1 MRLVMSLRPSP
12 AIVVAVLA
20 LIAGVAGTAV
30 AGPDASTSVNK
41 KKTKKIAKKIG
52 KKQVNKLAPGIA
64 DAEINKLA
72 PGIANQEIDKRAPE
86 FKTAGANAERTD
98 NLDLAGTAFEEVLS
112 TTINSPGD
120 KKLILSA
127 SAEAEGD
134 GGNNDEIACVI
145 AVDGV
150 DSPSYG
156 QVIPD
161 FPFDEATVALVDA
174 RDVGAGN
181 HSLALRC
188 REVSGNV
195 VIDDAALVASA
206 VG

>member
-1 MRLVMSLRPSP
+1 MRPITRSRPSP
-12 AIVVAVLA
+12 AIVVAILA
-20 LIAGVAGTAV
+20 LVAGLAGTAV

-41 KKTKKIAKKIG
+41 KKTKKIAKKQA
-52 KKQVNKLAPGIA
+52 KKQVNRLAPGIA
-64 DAEINKLA
+64 EREVNRLA
-72 PGIANQEIDKRAPE
+72 PGIANQEIDKRAAE

-98 NLDLAGTAFEEVLS
+98 NLDLAGAAFEDVLS
-112 TTINSPGD
+112 TTINSPAN

-145 AVDGV
+145 TVDGV

-161 FPFDEATVALVDA
+161 FPFDEATIALVDA

-181 HSLALRC
+181 HSLTLRC
-188 REVSGNV
+188 REVTGNV